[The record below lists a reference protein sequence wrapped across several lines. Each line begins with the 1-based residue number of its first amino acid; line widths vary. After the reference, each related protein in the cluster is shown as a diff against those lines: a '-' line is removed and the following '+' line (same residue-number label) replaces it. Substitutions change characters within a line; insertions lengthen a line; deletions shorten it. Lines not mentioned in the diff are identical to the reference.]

1 MFNAI
6 RQLVRQMNINVEPAS
21 PGNFI
26 PLPKQWMAQSKFI
39 GRYGT
44 IDVFY
49 FDFYSIALS
58 KIERGNTR
66 DINDVK
72 LLVQQKVITLEELD
86 AAYQEVLPQVGNPPY
101 ERLDPQR
108 FAERYTAVRQLL

>member
-1 MFNAI
+1 MK
-6 RQLVRQMNINVEPAS
+6 VNVEFAS
-21 PGNFI
+21 PGEFI
-26 PLPKQWMAQSKFI
+26 PLPKEWESHARYV

-58 KIERGNTR
+58 KIQRGNTR

-72 LLVQQKVITLEELD
+72 LLIQQGIITLPELD
-86 AAYQEVLPQVGNPPY
+86 IAYHEILPQVESALIPGLTPHNLPHAMLLY
-101 ERLDPQR
+101 ASYLKHERLFR
-108 FAERYTAVRQLL
+108 AE